1 MTVTPL
7 VRPLAHGTLVPRPTE
22 RQMRILSFA
31 IKNMMPPLHQNLLL
45 AFCGPPGCGKTYL
58 AQYLVALGVSRG
70 MWTRSQSIT
79 TALQAVR
86 CQTLRGNH
94 LHAMFGWIP
103 GVKMSFQKYVG
114 QARDNMTDRNREKI
128 RSARILVIDE
138 MTQLDAIQMRAMS
151 KILSDLRLDPLP
163 FGGLHVIVTIDYL
176 QLGPVENNSCVF
188 DSDFLNHFLVADLFG
203 STDDLH
209 RAITPELREAIMLW
223 RTHFTSVRTRLRAA
237 QPVAA
242 IFSGASR
249 HKSYA
254 DAVNYVVGRG

>member
-1 MTVTPL
+1 MMAAVKETFSNLIDRFALLRSTPVPACVPSEMPMTVTPL

-103 GVKMSFQKYVG
+103 GVKMSFQKYVS

-128 RSARILVIDE
+128 RSARILVI
-138 MTQLDAIQMRAMS
+138 ASSMRS
-151 KILSDLRLDPLP
+151 KCAP
-163 FGGLHVIVTIDYL
+163 
-176 QLGPVENNSCVF
+176 
-188 DSDFLNHFLVADLFG
+188 
-203 STDDLH
+203 
-209 RAITPELREAIMLW
+209 
-223 RTHFTSVRTRLRAA
+223 
-237 QPVAA
+237 
-242 IFSGASR
+242 
-249 HKSYA
+249 
-254 DAVNYVVGRG
+254 